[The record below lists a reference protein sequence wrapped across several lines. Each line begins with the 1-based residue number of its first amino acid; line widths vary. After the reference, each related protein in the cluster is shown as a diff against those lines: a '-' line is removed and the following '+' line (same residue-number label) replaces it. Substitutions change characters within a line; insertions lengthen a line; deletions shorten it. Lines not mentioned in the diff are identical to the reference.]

1 MIIRNYILREVLF
14 TLFAVLTVVLLIFFS
29 LRFVRVLGDVASGA
43 LPSELVFTVLSL
55 EMVRNT
61 GSVIPAVLFF
71 AVLLAFGRLYRDQE
85 MIALT
90 ASGIGQLS
98 LTRYLLWLVPVVLAI
113 NWAFTLYV
121 APWASSQID
130 EVRHAAENRSELSLL
145 VAGRFTESKSGKLVM
160 YVEALSEDQRELK
173 NVFVQSRN
181 RSKKSILSSE
191 TGYRYVDKDT
201 GDEYMVLVNG
211 YRYAGEPGQDDYRIT
226 KFKKHAVRIE
236 EKSADAVRLRRSATP
251 TAELW
256 VSPNLRD
263 KAELQKRIIL
273 PLSAVALML
282 LAVPLSRVQPREGRY
297 GRLFSAVFI
306 YVIFNNL
313 LGASYNWIGRGQ
325 ISPLIGLWWLPLLLL
340 AIAAAFALWQMRGQ
354 TGWFRDRMS
363 GYKLER
369 AQ

>member
-1 MIIRNYILREVLF
+1 VLF
-14 TLFAVLTVVLLIFFS
+14 TLLAVLTVVLLIFFS

-55 EMVRNT
+55 ELVRNI
-61 GSVIPAVLFF
+61 GSVIPIVLFF
-71 AVLLAFGRLYRDQE
+71 SVLLAFGRFYRDQE

-98 LTRYLLWLVPVVLAI
+98 LTRYLLWLMPVVLVV
-113 NWAFTLYV
+113 NLAFTLYV
-121 APWASSQID
+121 APWASERID
-130 EVRHAAENRSELSLL
+130 TVRHEAENRSELSLL

-173 NVFVQSRN
+173 NVFVQSRS
-181 RSKKSILSSE
+181 RSKKSIMSAE
-191 TGYRYVDKDT
+191 TGYRYLDKNT
-201 GDEYMVLVNG
+201 GDEYMVMVDG
-211 YRYAGEPGQDDYRIT
+211 YRYVGEPGQDDYRIT

-236 EKSADAVRLRRSATP
+236 EKDAEAVRLRRKSIP
-251 TAELW
+251 TSELW
-256 VSPNLRD
+256 GDSELRN
-263 KAELQKRIIL
+263 KAELQKRIVL
-273 PLSAVALML
+273 PLSAVAFML

-313 LGASYNWIGRGQ
+313 LGASYNWIGRGT
-325 ISPLIGLWWLPLLLL
+325 ISPLIGMWWLPVLLL
-340 AIAAAFALWQMRGQ
+340 AVAGIYALWQMRGQ
-354 TGWFRDRMS
+354 AGWLRDRMA

-369 AQ
+369 AR